1 MFRSADRVASALD
14 PLDSAPLNG
23 AGIAAI
29 GRALPESVVPTDAIA
44 SRLGVAP
51 GWIVTRTGVHERR
64 HAGASETL
72 AELAAAAGGAAL
84 AQGGMNAGEV
94 DVVLVATFTQD
105 ELLPNA
111 APVVA
116 DLLGAAGAGAIDVG
130 SACSGFLSGLALGA
144 ALIESGRAG
153 TVLLIGADLM
163 SRVIDHQDRRTAG
176 LFGDGAGAAVLTGGG
191 AGRIGPIVMRSDGA
205 GANLVT
211 ATHTERVLRMRG
223 QDTFRTAIDRIA
235 LSTME
240 ALDAAALT
248 LADIDLFV
256 YHQANARI
264 LAAVGDRLGLP
275 SGRVV
280 DCIGRY
286 GNTSAASI
294 PIALCEAEQEGR
306 LLAGHRVLVGA
317 FAAGLT
323 WGAGVLEWGAEA

>member
-1 MFRSADRVASALD
+1 M
-14 PLDSAPLNG
+14 
-23 AGIAAI
+23 
-29 GRALPESVVPTDAIA
+29 
-44 SRLGVAP
+44 
-51 GWIVTRTGVHERR
+51 
-64 HAGASETL
+64 AGA
-72 AELAAAAGGAAL
+72 A
-84 AQGGMNAGEV
+84 
-94 DVVLVATFTQD
+94 
-105 ELLPNA
+105 
-111 APVVA
+111 
-116 DLLGAAGAGAIDVG
+116 AIDVG

-144 ALIESGRAG
+144 GLIESGRAG

-176 LFGDGAGAAVLTGGG
+176 LFGDGAGAAVLTWGG

-205 GANLVT
+205 GADLVT
-211 ATHTERVLRMRG
+211 ATHAERVLRMRG
-223 QDTFRTAIDRIA
+223 QDTFRTAVDRIG

-240 ALDAAALT
+240 ALDAAGLT

-275 SGRVV
+275 SDRVV